1 MLPEKELNFPEDL
14 RNMSAEELENLA
26 KDIRERL
33 VDVVA
38 KNGGH
43 LASNLGVVE
52 LTLAMYSFYN
62 PYTDRI
68 VWDVGHQTYVHKI
81 LTGRNAKMDT
91 IRQYEGLSG
100 FPKTEESVA
109 DSFNT
114 GHSSTSISAALGM
127 ARAKRMTGADYKVC
141 AVIGDGA
148 LTGGMAFEA
157 LNDAAQTFCDMTVIL
172 NDNGMSIS
180 RNVGGLSKYLGKIR
194 SGKSYTRV
202 KKGLKK
208 VLGAIPW
215 LGKKLVLL
223 IHKFKQSIKI
233 MLIPGEF
240 FEDLGLGYIGVI
252 DGHDIDAVK
261 EALVKAE
268 KKKGPVIVHVIT
280 KKGKGYEP
288 AEKDPSIFHGISP
301 FDKETGKVNS
311 SSCQSFS
318 TAFAD
323 KLTELAEKDEKISA
337 VTAAMPLG
345 TGLEDFQHKYPER
358 FFDVG
363 IAEQH
368 AVTMAAGMSICG
380 AKPVIAVYSTFLQR
394 GYDQLFHD
402 VALQN
407 LPLVIGLDRSGI
419 NGQDGE
425 THQGIYDF
433 AYLGH
438 LPNTTI
444 AAPCSIKEMQEMLEV
459 GMKVF
464 DTENNPLVHG
474 CFVIRYPAKERI
486 TARSGLSE
494 YSPIEYGKGS
504 VIFDSSD
511 GGVADLCIMSVGAIA
526 EEALKAAEILT
537 QKGVKVKVF
546 NARFVKPIDSEG
558 VIENARNAK
567 AVITVEE
574 AVAFGGYGE
583 RVTLECKNNCID
595 TKIKVLALPDEAIPH
610 GKISQIQHHYGLDAD
625 GIIKAYED
633 LKNET

>member
-1 MLPEKELNFPEDL
+1 MLPDKDFKLPEDL
-14 RNMSAEELENLA
+14 ENMSPAELENLA

-62 PYTDRI
+62 PYKDRI

-81 LTGRNAKMDT
+81 LTGRNDAMDT

-157 LNDAAQTFCDMTVIL
+157 LNDAAQTFCDMTIIL

-194 SGKSYTRV
+194 TGKSYTRV
-202 KKGLKK
+202 KKKVKK
-208 VLGAIPW
+208 VLGAIP
-215 LGKKLVLL
+215 GIGRHLVLL
-223 IHKFKQSIKI
+223 IHKLKKSIKL
-233 MLIPGEF
+233 MLIPGEL
-240 FEDLGLGYIGVI
+240 FEDLGLSYIGVV
-252 DGHDIDAVK
+252 DGHDIKAVK
-261 EALVKAE
+261 KALEKAE
-268 KKKGPVIVHVIT
+268 KKKGPVIVHVMT
-280 KKGKGYEP
+280 KKGNGYKP
-288 AEKDPSIFHGISP
+288 AEEDPALFHGISP
-301 FDKETGKVNS
+301 FDKETGKVKS
-311 SSCQSFS
+311 SSDKSFS
-318 TAFAD
+318 IAFAD
-323 KLTELAEKDEKISA
+323 KLTELAADDDKISA

-345 TGLEDFQHKYPER
+345 TGLEKFEHKYPER

-368 AVTMAAGMSICG
+368 AVTMAAGMAICG

-394 GYDQLFHD
+394 GYDQLLHD
-402 VALQN
+402 VALQD

-433 AYLGH
+433 AYLSH
-438 LPNTTI
+438 LPNTTV
-444 AAPCSIKEMQEMLEV
+444 AAPCSIKEMEDMLEL
-459 GMKVF
+459 GMQVF
-464 DTENNPLVHG
+464 DKEKNPEVHG
-474 CFVIRYPAKERI
+474 CFVIRYPAKERL
-486 TARSGLSE
+486 TERNGLLD
-494 YSPIEYGKGS
+494 YSPVEYGKGA
-504 VIFDSSD
+504 VIFDTAD
-511 GGVADLCIMSVGAIA
+511 GGEADLCIMTAGAIA
-526 EEALKAAEILT
+526 EEALKAAEKLAET
-537 QKGVKVKVF
+537 GVKVRVF
-546 NARFVKPIDSEG
+546 NARFIKPLDEEG
-558 VIENARNAK
+558 VLKNAAGAK
-567 AVITVEE
+567 CVITAEE
-574 AVAFGGYGE
+574 AVEFGGFGE
-583 RVTLECKNNCID
+583 RVKLICQNNNI
-595 TKIKVLALPDEAIPH
+595 TSKIKVIALPDAALPH
-610 GKISQIQHHYGLDAD
+610 GKISQIQKLYGLDAE

>member
-1 MLPEKELNFPEDL
+1 MLPDKGLNLPEDL
-14 RNMSAEELENLA
+14 KNMSDGELENLA
-26 KDIRERL
+26 VEIRERL

-81 LTGRNAKMDT
+81 LTGRNAAMDT

-100 FPKTEESVA
+100 FPKTDESPA

-127 ARAKRMTGADYKVC
+127 ARAKRLAGADYKVC

-202 KKGLKK
+202 KKGVKK
-208 VLGAIPW
+208 VLGAIP
-215 LGKKLVLL
+215 LIGNKLVLL
-223 IHKFKQSIKI
+223 IHKLKKSIKL

-240 FEDLGLGYIGVI
+240 FEDLGLEYIGVI
-252 DGHDIDAVK
+252 DGHDIKAVK
-261 EALVKAE
+261 DALEKAE
-268 KKKGPVIVHVIT
+268 KKKGPVIVHVMT
-280 KKGKGYEP
+280 KKGKGYTP
-288 AEKDPSIFHGISP
+288 AEENPSLFHGISP
-301 FDKETGKVNS
+301 FDKETGRVTS
-311 SSCQSFS
+311 LGGGSFS
-318 TAFAD
+318 EGFAK
-323 KLTELAEKDEKISA
+323 KLTELAADDDKISA

-345 TGLEDFQHKYPER
+345 TGLEMFEHKYPER

-368 AVTMAAGMSICG
+368 AVTMAAGMAICG

-394 GYDQLFHD
+394 GYDQLLHD
-402 VALQN
+402 VALQD

-438 LPNTTI
+438 LPNTTV
-444 AAPCSIKEMQEMLEV
+444 AAPCSIREMQDMLAV

-464 DTENNPLVHG
+464 DKDSSPEIHG
-474 CFVIRYPAKERI
+474 CFVIRYPAKERL
-486 TARSGLSE
+486 TEHEGLLR
-494 YSPIEYGKGS
+494 YKDIEFGKGV
-504 VIFDSSD
+504 VIYDSSNGD
-511 GGVADLCIMSVGAIA
+511 VADLCIMSVGAIA
-526 EEALKAAEILT
+526 EEALKAAERLT
-537 QKGVKVKVF
+537 QDGVKVRVF
-546 NARFVKPIDSEG
+546 NARFVKPIDEAG
-558 VIENARNAK
+558 VAENARNAK
-567 AVITVEE
+567 CVITVEE
-574 AVAFGGYGE
+574 AVAFGGFGE
-583 RVTLECKNNCID
+583 RAALVLRDNKID
-595 TKIKVLALPDEAIPH
+595 TKLKIIALPDEALPH
-610 GKISQIQHHYGLDAD
+610 GKIAQIQHRYGLDAD
-625 GIIKAYED
+625 GIISAYGEISD
-633 LKNET
+633 ET

>member
-1 MLPEKELNFPEDL
+1 MLPDKEMKLPEDL
-14 RNMSAEELENLA
+14 KNMSRGELEELA
-26 KDIRERL
+26 KEIRERL

-62 PYTDRI
+62 PYIDRI

-81 LTGRNAKMDT
+81 LTGRNAAMDT

-100 FPKTEESVA
+100 FPKTEESCA

-127 ARAKRMTGADYKVC
+127 ARAKQMTGADYKVC

-194 SGKSYTRV
+194 TGKSYTRV
-202 KKGLKK
+202 KKGVKK
-208 VLGAIPW
+208 VLGSIPW

-223 IHKFKQSIKI
+223 IHKLKKSIKL

-240 FEDLGLGYIGVI
+240 FEDLGLEYIGVV
-252 DGHDIDAVK
+252 DGHDIEEIR
-261 EALVKAE
+261 EALEKAE
-268 KKKGPVIVHVIT
+268 KKKGPVIVHVMT
-280 KKGKGYEP
+280 KKGKGYRP
-288 AEKDPSIFHGISP
+288 AEDNPALFHGISP
-301 FDKETGKVNS
+301 FDKETGNVTTLS
-311 SSCQSFS
+311 GGSFS
-318 TAFAD
+318 EAFAE
-323 KLTELAEKDEKISA
+323 KLTELAADDDKISA

-345 TGLEDFQHKYPER
+345 TGLEKFEHKYPER

-380 AKPVIAVYSTFLQR
+380 TKPVIAVYSTFLQR
-394 GYDQLFHD
+394 GYDQLLHD

-438 LPNTTI
+438 LPNTTV
-444 AAPCSIKEMQEMLEV
+444 AAPCSIKEMQNMLSM

-464 DTENNPLVHG
+464 EKDSQPDIHG
-474 CFVIRYPAKERI
+474 CFVIRYPAKERL
-486 TARSGLSE
+486 TERKGLLSYTE
-494 YSPIEYGKGS
+494 LEYGKGA
-504 VIFDSSD
+504 VIYDSAN
-511 GGVADLCIMSVGAIA
+511 GGFADLCIMSVGAIA
-526 EEALKAAEILT
+526 EEAVKAAEKLT
-537 QKGVKVKVF
+537 LNGVSVRVF
-546 NARFVKPIDSEG
+546 NARFIKPIDEAG
-558 VIENARNAK
+558 IIQNARNAK
-567 AVITVEE
+567 CVITVEE
-574 AVAFGGYGE
+574 AVAFGGFGE
-583 RVTLECKNNCID
+583 RAMLICKNNGID
-595 TKIKVLALPDEAIPH
+595 TKLKVIALPDEALPH
-610 GKISQIQHHYGLDAD
+610 GKISQIQHMYGLDAD
-625 GIIKAYED
+625 GIISAYGEIS
-633 LKNET
+633 NEA